1 MFFIIE
7 EAKETVLNVSND
19 TPIFENILSSVA
31 KKRTDLARDL
41 GKNFLDKQIDRLN
54 KEYITGSGISL
65 TNNEIKDILKVIKF
79 LENKRIIIERNYYK
93 NYCSRKRIFKCSY
106 AINDNLL
113 TINENCIYDSS

>member
-1 MFFIIE
+1 MFFIIK

-41 GKNFLDKQIDRLN
+41 GKNFLDEQIDRLN

-79 LENKRIIIERNYYK
+79 LENRRIITERNYYK

-106 AINDNLL
+106 AINENLL
-113 TINENCIYDSS
+113 TINESCTYDSS

>member
-41 GKNFLDKQIDRLN
+41 GKIFLDKQIDRLN

-65 TNNEIKDILKVIKF
+65 TNNERKDI
-79 LENKRIIIERNYYK
+79 
-93 NYCSRKRIFKCSY
+93 
-106 AINDNLL
+106 
-113 TINENCIYDSS
+113 

>member
-31 KKRTDLARDL
+31 KKRIDLARDL
-41 GKNFLDKQIDRLN
+41 RKFFLDKQIGRLN

-79 LENKRIIIERNYYK
+79 LENKRIFIKRNYYK
-93 NYCSRKRIFKCSY
+93 NYCSRKRIFKCS
-106 AINDNLL
+106 
-113 TINENCIYDSS
+113 

>member
-79 LENKRIIIERNYYK
+79 LENKRINTEKNYYK

-113 TINENCIYDSS
+113 TINENCTYDSI